1 MARSMIKRTAKISM
15 LAVLLLCA
23 SLELLRAAEAP
34 AEWQRLTGAAKKEGK
49 IVIGAPPGND
59 FATNCRGR

>member
-1 MARSMIKRTAKISM
+1 M